1 MTSTPFLRALSS
13 AGMIAFVSLGVIRI
27 PFTPPATMF
36 STAVTWPWLSPS
48 NLPAP
53 DCSLAPLAAASLV
66 APSFIFTKNGLL
78 SVLVISPTWT
88 WLAELEAPWPPQAA
102 TSSRAAKAAAIPRTL
117 GDGPRPAAAQ
127 ARRDDLW
134 TLPQVVVIS
143 NSSFPSRPAPLRG
156 SAGEPTPSTTGQL
169 YRPSG

>member
-1 MTSTPFLRALSS
+1 MPTVMPGARSS
-13 AGMIAFVSLGVIRI
+13 VAILTG
-27 PFTPPATMF
+27 
-36 STAVTWPWLSPS
+36 LSPS
-48 NLPAP
+48 TALAYLPINSPA
-53 DCSLAPLAAASLV
+53 
-66 APSFIFTKNGLL
+66 FML
-78 SVLVISPTWT
+78 SVAKS
-88 WLAELEAPWPPQAA
+88 
-102 TSSRAAKAAAIPRTL
+102 AAKAAGIPRTL